1 MRHPKAIEWEERLDR
16 IFDRIDGYLEGKY
29 GDLYALHPAR
39 ARRKPTGNPE
49 HDGLFRLGGVFSAG
63 FGSEKGAGYIVRV
76 EMVTLANVPDDVE
89 DAIEDDVAERLRVEL
104 TIEFPGRDLS
114 VDRDGSK
121 YKIYGD
127 LSLGQV

>member
-1 MRHPKAIEWEERLDR
+1 MRHPRAIEWEDGLDR
-16 IFDRIDGYLEGKY
+16 IFDRIDKYLEQEY

-39 ARRKPTGNPE
+39 AQRKPTGNPE

-76 EMVTLANVPDDVE
+76 EMVTLENVSDDME
-89 DAIEDDVAERLRVEL
+89 DRIEDDVAAKLREEL
-104 TIEFPGRDLS
+104 PKEFPGRELK
-114 VDRDGSK
+114 VERDGNR

-127 LSLGQV
+127 LSLGTL

>member
-1 MRHPKAIEWEERLDR
+1 MRHPKAIEWEERLDK
-16 IFDRIDGYLEGKY
+16 IFDRIDKYLEAKY

-76 EMVTLANVPDDVE
+76 EMVTLEDVPDDVE
-89 DAIEDDVAERLRVEL
+89 DRIEDDVAMQLREEL
-104 TIEFPGRDLS
+104 PKEFPGRGLK
-114 VDRDGSK
+114 VERDGPR

-127 LSLGQV
+127 LSLGEA

>member
-1 MRHPKAIEWEERLDR
+1 MRHPKALEWEERLDR
-16 IFDRIDGYLEGKY
+16 IFDRIDKSLEEEF
-29 GDLYALHPAR
+29 GDAYSLHPVR

-76 EMVTLANVPDDVE
+76 EIVTLDDVPDD
-89 DAIEDDVAERLRVEL
+89 IEDHYEDFVAERLKQEL
-104 TIEFPGRDLS
+104 PVEFPGVELN
-114 VDRDGSK
+114 VERDGPR

-127 LSLGQV
+127 LSLGKA

>member
-1 MRHPKAIEWEERLDR
+1 MRHPKAIEWEDRLDR
-16 IFDRIDGYLEGKY
+16 VFDRIDKYLEGKY

-49 HDGLFRLGGVFSAG
+49 HDGLFRIGGVFSAG

-76 EMVTLANVPDDVE
+76 GFMTLENVDDGTE
-89 DAIEDDVAERLRVEL
+89 DRIEDDVAARLQEEL
-104 TIEFPGRDLS
+104 PVEFPGVNLK
-114 VDRDGSK
+114 VERDGPM

-127 LSLGQV
+127 LSLGDV